1 MKICQKCNAPI
12 YRNGV
17 MLQKKHGRGYKDIG
31 ICHNHCANKEIK
43 KGGWVEEKKELSGK
57 TR

>member
-1 MKICQKCNAPI
+1 
-12 YRNGV
+12 